1 MSISQNYYLYLK
13 QTLKFAKKSPC
24 ISNFS
29 NFVLMESATKQSKNL
44 KELSEAPVGR
54 LLWKYSL
61 PAVVGMLV
69 MSLYNII
76 DRIFIGQWVGPE
88 AIAGLA
94 ITFPVMNLSAALG
107 VLIGA
112 GGAARISILL
122 GAKDHKGAQAVLG
135 NALVLLSLIICCY
148 LTVFAVFIDDILLA
162 FGASQVT
169 LPYARDFMLY
179 ILPGMFMTNF
189 AFTFNN
195 FMRASGYPVRAMV
208 TMFIGALSNLLLA
221 PIFIYYL
228 EMGIKGAAIATD
240 ISMGISAFFVLS
252 HFFKKS
258 STLHFLPDKTM
269 YSLRMRVFVPMLS
282 IGAAPSLVNAAACFI
297 NVIINKTLYAHGGD
311 TAVAAAGIF
320 TTYTS
325 LMTMVV
331 VGICQGM
338 QPIIGYNYGAGLI
351 HRLRRT
357 FWLAVGVSTLIVTT
371 GQIIGLTMPAYIGRA
386 FTTDAGL
393 IAETSRCLHISLLAF
408 TVVGFQIVATTLF
421 QSIGKASAS
430 IFLSL
435 TRQVLFLIP
444 LLLILPSEYGLDGV
458 WAAFPTSDI
467 IATVVT
473 AVMVGWQLA
482 RFKKSEQ
489 YALA

>member
-1 MSISQNYYLYLK
+1 MK
-13 QTLKFAKKSPC
+13 DD
-24 ISNFS
+24 
-29 NFVLMESATKQSKNL
+29 SKNL
-44 KELSEAPVGR
+44 RELSEAPVGR
-54 LLWKYSL
+54 LLWRYSL

-76 DRIFIGQWVGPE
+76 DRVFIGQWVGPE

-112 GGAARISILL
+112 GGSARISILL
-122 GAKDHKGAQAVLG
+122 GAKDHKGAEAVLG
-135 NALVLLSLIICCY
+135 NSLVLLTIIICCY
-148 LTVFAVFIDDILLA
+148 LSVFAIFIDEILLA
-162 FGASQVT
+162 FGASEVT

-195 FMRASGYPVRAMV
+195 FMRASGYPLRAMV
-208 TMFIGALSNLLLA
+208 TMFIGAGMNLVLA

-228 EMGIKGAAIATD
+228 ELGIKGAAIATD
-240 ISMGISAFFVLS
+240 ISMMISAFFVLS
-252 HFFKKS
+252 HFFSSK
-258 STLHFLPDKTM
+258 STLRFKADRRM
-269 YSLRMRVFVPMLS
+269 YGLRARVIFPVIS
-282 IGAAPSLVNAAACFI
+282 IGAAPSVVNAAACFI

-338 QPIIGYNYGAGLI
+338 QPIIGYNYGAGRI

-357 FWLAVGVSTLIVTT
+357 YWLAVGVSTVIVTV
-371 GQIIGLTMPAYIGRA
+371 GQVIGLSMPHLIGRA

-393 IAETSRCLHISLLAF
+393 ISETSRCLHISLLAF
-408 TVVGFQIVATTLF
+408 TVVGFQIVSTTLF
-421 QSIGKASAS
+421 QSIGKAAAS

-444 LLLILPSEYGLDGV
+444 LLLILPPKFGLDGV

-467 IATVVT
+467 IATMVT
-473 AVMVGWQLA
+473 TVMITWQLS
-482 RFKKSEQ
+482 RFRKAEEVR
-489 YALA
+489 AA

>member
-1 MSISQNYYLYLK
+1 MKIFVMDNSISK
-13 QTLKFAKKSPC
+13 
-24 ISNFS
+24 
-29 NFVLMESATKQSKNL
+29 ESDKL

-54 LLWKYSL
+54 LLWRYSL
-61 PAVVGMLV
+61 PAVVGMIV

-112 GGAARISILL
+112 GGSARISILL
-122 GAKDHKGAQAVLG
+122 GAGDHDGAQKVLA
-135 NALVLLSLIICCY
+135 NSLVLLAVIICCY

-162 FGASQVT
+162 FGASEVT

-208 TMFIGALSNLLLA
+208 TMFIGAGINVVLA
-221 PIFIYYL
+221 PVFIYWL
-228 EMGIKGAAIATD
+228 ELGIKGAAIATD
-240 ISMGISAFFVLS
+240 ISMMISAVFVMS
-252 HFFKKS
+252 HFFS
-258 STLHFLPDKTM
+258 SDSTLHFTSDRSYYRPRLKVILP
-269 YSLRMRVFVPMLS
+269 VIS
-282 IGAAPSLVNAAACFI
+282 IGAAPSVVNAAACFI

-351 HRLRRT
+351 HRLQRT
-357 FWLAVGVSTLIVTT
+357 YWLAVGVSTVIVTV
-371 GQIIGLTMPAYIGRA
+371 GQVIGLSVPHLIGRA
-386 FTTDAGL
+386 FTTDPGL
-393 IAETSRCLHISLLAF
+393 IAETSRCLHISLMAF
-408 TVVGFQIVATTLF
+408 TVVGFQIVSTTLF
-421 QSIGKASAS
+421 QSIGRASAS

-444 LLLILPSEYGLDGV
+444 LLLLLPPKFGLDGV
-458 WAAFPTSDI
+458 WMAFPASDV

-473 AVMVGWQLA
+473 AFMVAYQLA
-482 RFKKSEQ
+482 AFRKIIAAKSV
-489 YALA
+489 

>member
-1 MSISQNYYLYLK
+1 
-13 QTLKFAKKSPC
+13 
-24 ISNFS
+24 
-29 NFVLMESATKQSKNL
+29 METVKVESEKL
-44 KELSEAPVGR
+44 RELSEAPVGR

-112 GGAARISILL
+112 GGSARISILL
-122 GAKDHKGAQAVLG
+122 GAKDPKGASAVLG
-135 NALVLLSLIICCY
+135 NSLILLSIIICCY

-162 FGASQVT
+162 FGASEVT

-208 TMFIGALSNLLLA
+208 TMFIGAACNVVLA
-221 PIFIYYL
+221 PLFIYYFRL
-228 EMGIKGAAIATD
+228 GIKGAAIATD
-240 ISMGISAFFVLS
+240 ISMMVSAIFVMS
-252 HFFKKS
+252 HFFSPK
-258 STLHFLPDKTM
+258 STLRFLAQKQM
-269 YSLRMRVFVPMLS
+269 YELRARVIIPIVS
-282 IGAAPSLVNAAACFI
+282 IGAAPSVVNAAACFI

-338 QPIIGYNYGAGLI
+338 QPIVGYNYGAGLI

-357 FWLAVGVSTLIVTT
+357 FWLAVGVSTCIVTL
-371 GQIIGLTMPAYIGRA
+371 GQIIGLSVPHLIGRA
-386 FTTDAGL
+386 FTTDLGL
-393 IAETSRCLHISLLAF
+393 IGETSRCLHISMLAF
-408 TVVGFQIVATTLF
+408 TVVGFQIVSTTLF
-421 QSIGKASAS
+421 QSIGKAAAS

-444 LLLILPSEYGLDGV
+444 LLLILPPKFGLNGV
-458 WAAFPTSDI
+458 WAAFPVSDL

-473 AVMVGWQLA
+473 AIMVWWQLS
-482 RFKKSEQ
+482 RFRKAEKDISIV
-489 YALA
+489 

>member
-1 MSISQNYYLYLK
+1 
-13 QTLKFAKKSPC
+13 
-24 ISNFS
+24 
-29 NFVLMESATKQSKNL
+29 METCATDIKNL

-112 GGAARISILL
+112 GGSARISILL
-122 GAKDHKGAQAVLG
+122 GARDYEGASSVLG
-135 NALVLLSLIICCY
+135 NALVVLSIIICCY
-148 LTVFAVFIDDILLA
+148 LTLFAVFIDDILLA
-162 FGASQVT
+162 FGASEVT

-208 TMFIGALSNLLLA
+208 TMFIGALFNLMLA
-221 PIFIYYL
+221 PVFIYYL
-228 EMGIKGAAIATD
+228 EWGIKGAAIATD
-240 ISMGISAFFVLS
+240 ISMMLSAFFVLS
-252 HFFKKS
+252 HFFSRK
-258 STLHFLPDKTM
+258 STLHFMAGKSMYRVRARIILP
-269 YSLRMRVFVPMLS
+269 VLS
-282 IGAAPSLVNAAACFI
+282 IGAAPSVVNAAACFI

-338 QPIIGYNYGAGLI
+338 QPIIGYNYGAGAI

-371 GQIIGLTMPAYIGRA
+371 GQVIGLTIPDMIGRA

-393 IAETSRCLHISLLAF
+393 ISETARCLHISLLAF
-408 TVVGFQIVATTLF
+408 TVVGFQIVSTTLF
-421 QSIGKASAS
+421 QSIGRATAS

-444 LLLILPSEYGLDGV
+444 LLLTLPPVFGLDGV
-458 WAAFPTSDI
+458 WAAFPASDI

-473 AVMVGWQLA
+473 TIMVAYQLSQF
-482 RFKKSEQ
+482 RKSENSLSV
-489 YALA
+489 A

>member
-1 MSISQNYYLYLK
+1 MMN
-13 QTLKFAKKSPC
+13 T
-24 ISNFS
+24 
-29 NFVLMESATKQSKNL
+29 VATENEKL
-44 KELSEAPVGR
+44 IELREASVGR
-54 LLWKYSL
+54 LLWRYSL

-112 GGAARISILL
+112 GGSARISILL
-122 GAKDHKGAQAVLG
+122 GAKDHAGAQNVLG
-135 NALVLLSLIICCY
+135 NALVLLSIIICCY
-148 LTVFAVFIDDILLA
+148 LSAFAIFIDDILIA
-162 FGASQVT
+162 FGASEVT

-208 TMFIGALSNLLLA
+208 TMFIGAGMNVILA
-221 PIFIYYL
+221 PIFIYYFEL
-228 EMGIKGAAIATD
+228 GIKGAAIATD
-240 ISMGISAFFVLS
+240 ISMMVSAFFVLS
-252 HFFKKS
+252 HFFYKKS
-258 STLHFLPDKTM
+258 TLRFMRDREMYRLRLRVFLPI
-269 YSLRMRVFVPMLS
+269 LS
-282 IGAAPSLVNAAACFI
+282 IGAAPSVVNAAACFI

-357 FWLAVGVSTLIVTT
+357 YWLAVIVSTGIVTF
-371 GQIIGLTMPAYIGRA
+371 GQIIGLTMPEYIGRA
-386 FTTDAGL
+386 FTTDPGL
-393 IAETSRCLHISLLAF
+393 ISETSRCLHISLLAF
-408 TVVGFQIVATTLF
+408 TVVGFQIVSTTLF

-444 LLLILPSEYGLDGV
+444 LLLLLPPTYGLDGV
-458 WAAFPTSDI
+458 WAAFPTSDL

-473 AVMVGWQLA
+473 VIMVSIQLSRFNKACRPMAVSQ
-482 RFKKSEQ
+482 
-489 YALA
+489 

>member
-1 MSISQNYYLYLK
+1 
-13 QTLKFAKKSPC
+13 
-24 ISNFS
+24 
-29 NFVLMESATKQSKNL
+29 METILNSDRNNL
-44 KELSEAPVGR
+44 RELSETPVGR
-54 LLWKYSL
+54 LLWRYSL

-76 DRIFIGQWVGPE
+76 DRVFIGQWVGPE

-112 GGAARISILL
+112 GGSARISILL
-122 GAKDHKGAQAVLG
+122 GAKDYEGAQKVLG
-135 NALVLLSLIICCY
+135 NSLVLLSIIICCY
-148 LTVFAVFIDDILLA
+148 LTAFAIFIDDILLA
-162 FGASQVT
+162 FGASEVT

-179 ILPGMFMTNF
+179 ILPGMLMTNF

-208 TMFIGALSNLLLA
+208 TMFIGAGINVILA

-228 EMGIKGAAIATD
+228 ELGIKGAAIATD
-240 ISMGISAFFVLS
+240 ISMAVSAIFVMS
-252 HFFKKS
+252 HFFSPK
-258 STLHFLPDKTM
+258 STLHFTSESAIYRLKSKIFMPVI
-269 YSLRMRVFVPMLS
+269 SV
-282 IGAAPSLVNAAACFI
+282 GAAPSVVNAAACFI

-338 QPIIGYNYGAGLI
+338 QPIIGYNYGAGMI

-357 FWLAVGVSTLIVTT
+357 YWLAVGVSTLIVTV
-371 GQIIGLTMPAYIGRA
+371 GQLIGLSFPQLIGRA

-393 IAETSRCLHISLLAF
+393 ISETSRCLRLSLMAF
-408 TVVGFQIVATTLF
+408 TVVGFQIVSTTLF

-444 LLLILPSEYGLDGV
+444 LLLLLPPKMGLDGV
-458 WAAFPTSDI
+458 WLAFPASDI
-467 IATVVT
+467 IATAVT
-473 AVMVGWQLA
+473 TVMVSWQLSA
-482 RFKKSEQ
+482 FRKISAPQ
-489 YALA
+489 IN